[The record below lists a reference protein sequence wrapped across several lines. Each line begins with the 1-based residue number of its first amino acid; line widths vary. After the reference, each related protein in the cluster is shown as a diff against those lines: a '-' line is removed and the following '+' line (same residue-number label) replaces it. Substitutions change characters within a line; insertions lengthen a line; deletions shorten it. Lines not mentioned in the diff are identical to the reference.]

1 MIEIDPPLSCVRQDI
16 ETYDTVVPIFIGDAI
31 QLTPDYPGGIQFRF
45 KDGDK
50 DKIVRFDWIS
60 SAMFCDT
67 SFWSYE
73 NYPYITD
80 LKGITGLY
88 EVKGSSYLFRIQ
100 ALGKAEPMYLSYHD
114 HHHYIY
120 FDSKFNWHITARGL
134 EFSDA

>member
-1 MIEIDPPLSCVRQDI
+1 MIEINPGLSCVRQDI

-31 QLTPDYPGGIQFRF
+31 QLTPDFPGDIQFRF

-50 DKIVRFDWIS
+50 DKIVLFDWVS
-60 SAMFCDT
+60 SAMFCDK
-67 SFWSYE
+67 SLWSYE

-80 LKGITGLY
+80 LDGKTGLY
-88 EVKGSSYLFRIQ
+88 EVLGSSYLLRVQ
-100 ALGKAEPMYLSYHD
+100 GLGQNEPMHYSD

>member
-1 MIEIDPPLSCVRQDI
+1 MIEINPGLSCVRQDI

-31 QLTPDYPGGIQFRF
+31 QLTPDFPGDIQFRF

-50 DKIVRFDWIS
+50 DKIVLFDWVS
-60 SAMFCDT
+60 SAMFCDK
-67 SFWSYE
+67 SLWSYE
-73 NYPYITD
+73 NYPYIAD
-80 LKGITGLY
+80 LDYENGLY
-88 EVKGSSYLFRIQ
+88 EVKNSSYLLRVQ
-100 ALGKAEPMYLSYHD
+100 KLGFSEIAYFAD